1 MKLISFKE
9 CLKRGKQ
16 AIDEA
21 LIPIRV
27 AQGKS
32 QADMEKLK
40 IDEKIIGLDIKM
52 QELILQSPLPF
63 DKIIECM
70 DESDLLN
77 RRKAQFSVI
86 VEELFPEEKKGK

>member
-52 QELILQSPLPF
+52 QELIIQSPLPF